1 MKNRR
6 IIFILSSIVSVLSLF
21 LVLFV
26 KCGSKDEVNEISNI
40 VKFKVLVFENIDKNK
55 KVDDNKVKENFAVL
69 IFSEK
74 YD

>member
-21 LVLFV
+21 LILFV

-55 KVDDNKVKENFAVL
+55 
-69 IFSEK
+69 
-74 YD
+74 

>member
-55 KVDDNKVKENFAVL
+55 EVDNKVKESFVVL

>member
-6 IIFILSSIVSVLSLF
+6 IIFILSSIVSVLSFF

-55 KVDDNKVKENFAVL
+55 EVDNKVKENFVVL